1 MGTVGV
7 ILKKIFSIALIFN
20 SLISIACVAG
30 IIYGYYMA
38 YPYWQP
44 YSPFLLNGNIFW
56 IALAAALINIFPE
69 SRHRQMPPHWTLPL
83 SPLRL
88 RLLRVSLDH
97 SFCGSVHSV

>member
-1 MGTVGV
+1 MGTVGT

-44 YSPFLLNGNIFW
+44 YSPFLLNGNLFW
-56 IALAAALINIFPE
+56 LALAAGVINIFPGAAIDIVVE
-69 SRHRQMPPHWTLPL
+69 QEPARMQ
-83 SPLRL
+83 
-88 RLLRVSLDH
+88 
-97 SFCGSVHSV
+97 